1 VPGYAAS
8 VLEHQRLLGIL
19 QQQYLNLAV
28 LALSRQHERAFL
40 EIYHITL
47 PGPPESRRRPVSND
61 SSHKKWFC
69 SANIKLGSEGS
80 DEHESDE
87 HEITL
92 CEAPLV
98 SDSVPASLVGPV
110 GSALPSPQTG
120 IGEIEIQPSLRP
132 PTPSPSPRALPGL
145 SSPEIP
151 SLGDMIT
158 EGVQIVCQLRHQ
170 HELPREVYSRILLT
184 LRSDR
189 KVISATRSGSDWSD
203 GAIWVRVLEAGES
216 RNRMTTIFNMLE
228 YMGVWDWFDRQVEL
242 VLPML
247 RTGKNMRAARPSAAS
262 YVLKQLEGLQ
272 TTTGKPS
279 KSIGGVGPLTTI
291 LEGESTSEKSSP
303 AECVKT
309 VQRNLMRGHL
319 RTGRILRNKL
329 VKELGFGILL
339 SRKIW

>member
-1 VPGYAAS
+1 MPGYAAS

-61 SSHKKWFC
+61 SSRNKWFC
-69 SANIKLGSEGS
+69 LADIKLGSEGS
-80 DEHESDE
+80 EE

-98 SDSVPASLVGPV
+98 SDSAPASLVGPV
-110 GSALPSPQTG
+110 GSALPSPV
-120 IGEIEIQPSLRP
+120 GEIEIQSSPRP
-132 PTPSPSPRALPGL
+132 PTPSPPRALPGL

-158 EGVQIVCQLRHQ
+158 EGVQIICQLRHQ

-203 GAIWVRVLEAGES
+203 GAMWVRVLEAGES
-216 RNRMTTIFNMLE
+216 RNRRNTIFNMLE

-242 VLPML
+242 ILPML
-247 RTGKNMRAARPSAAS
+247 VTGKNIPAARPSAAS
-262 YVLKQLEGLQ
+262 YVLKQLENLQ
-272 TTTGKPS
+272 TTTSQPS

-291 LEGESTSEKSSP
+291 LESESTSEKSSP

-309 VQRNLMRGHL
+309 VQRNVIRGHL
-319 RTGRILRNKL
+319 RIGRILRNKL